1 MVGVG
6 HPELT
11 TVLFSI
17 SRILYVYLIDV
28 KANTVLQPR
37 LVVTS
42 DPVTTPY
49 PSQPNEV

>member
-1 MVGVG
+1 MVG
-6 HPELT
+6 HPEFT

-42 DPVTTPY
+42 DRVTTHY
-49 PSQPNEV
+49 PVSLMRSD